1 MQPLFQVIAYIV
13 YTVKLLPYKLLYLH
27 TRSKCSIKCSSRT
40 LWQSFPR
47 YSTVCQLGIHS
58 YI

>member
-27 TRSKCSIKCSSRT
+27 TRSTMQCSKV
-40 LWQSFPR
+40 L
-47 YSTVCQLGIHS
+47 Y
-58 YI
+58 